1 MNNRNTLSI
10 FLFVIALCSFFG
22 CRNETSTMEKKY
34 KLYKDDMN
42 LILKQVA
49 AFGEAW
55 EKGDAKA
62 AAAFYTE
69 DGFRVGA
76 FGDKQRG
83 RAEIEA
89 AYNKLFHETM
99 AGAKMTME
107 PGSVHMFSGELALW
121 QGAFE
126 IFPAGSNTPLKGYA
140 LQVMKKVNG
149 RWLILE
155 AHPKLYPSS
164 PQKQ

>member
-1 MNNRNTLSI
+1 
-10 FLFVIALCSFFG
+10 
-22 CRNETSTMEKKY
+22 MEEKY
-34 KLYKDDMN
+34 MLYKEDMN
-42 LILKQVA
+42 LILKEVA
-49 AFGEAW
+49 AFADAW

-62 AAAFYTE
+62 AAAFFTE

-83 RAEIEA
+83 RTEIET

-99 AGAKMTME
+99 AGARMTME

-126 IFPAGSNTPLKGYA
+126 VFPAGSSTSLKGYA
-140 LQVMKKVNG
+140 VQVMKKVNG

-155 AHPKLYPSS
+155 AHPKLYP
-164 PQKQ
+164 PPKQ